1 MTDAAERA
9 FEVRHVQL
17 GRALLAAVAA
27 VMVTFSPDHSAG
39 VGLAIFSGWAIATAL
54 ILLIAAWLV
63 YPQGRRG
70 APTLLG
76 ALTLVAGMITGLP
89 GIRSVTLFFV
99 VVIVWA
105 LATGAA
111 ELAVGIRSRR
121 AEGPARDEDRDR
133 ILIGAFT
140 LALGVGLLLVNPAY
154 SLDYFISD
162 ANQTFT
168 LTGITIGVGLF
179 GGYAAIIAVFL
190 GIAGLS
196 PRRPATVEESA

>member
-1 MTDAAERA
+1 MTEAAERA

-70 APTLLG
+70 APILLG

-111 ELAVGIRSRR
+111 GLAWLSVAFFGVYML
-121 AEGPARDEDRDR
+121 AR
-133 ILIGAFT
+133 LAT
-140 LALGVGLLLVNPAY
+140 LGWRV
-154 SLDYFISD
+154 
-162 ANQTFT
+162 
-168 LTGITIGVGLF
+168 
-179 GGYAAIIAVFL
+179 
-190 GIAGLS
+190 
-196 PRRPATVEESA
+196 RRPDWLTAGA